1 MHTGRSKP
9 PTIAICDDHP
19 VDRDV
24 LAHVVDCCPR
34 TPRPIVS
41 AMTADLGALLV
52 AVAAQRPTLC
62 LLDDWLLGHTAEASL
77 SQIRDAGVE
86 LDCVIITSDLPP
98 GRREGLLRLG
108 AMECFAKD
116 DLSPARI
123 ADLIDMAL
131 QRSAMLR
138 PSSRAPRRPTAIPR
152 CA

>member
-1 MHTGRSKP
+1 MRADHPRPT
-9 PTIAICDDHP
+9 TIAICDDHP

-24 LAHVVDCCPR
+24 LAHVVGCCPR
-34 TPRPIVS
+34 TPQPVVS
-41 AMTADLGALLV
+41 IMAADVATLLA
-52 AVAAQRPTLC
+52 AVAHERPTLC
-62 LLDDWLLGHTAEASL
+62 LMDDWLLEHTAEASL
-77 SQIRDAGVE
+77 ARIRAAGVG

-98 GRREGLLRLG
+98 GRREALLRLG
-108 AMECFAKD
+108 AMECVSKD

-138 PSSRAPRRPTAIPR
+138 PAGHATHAPAAVRR